1 MVLQLCV
8 GKTSQ
13 GAKGF
18 SMQSKSQMPGT
29 LEDFAC
35 SNEVGAVENQRLTS
49 ALGSS
54 HQTHSLNAVV
64 C

>member
-1 MVLQLCV
+1 
-8 GKTSQ
+8 
-13 GAKGF
+13 
-18 SMQSKSQMPGT
+18 MQSKSQMPGT